1 MSLLRKKLENSIR
14 EIDEGYTGVLGVS
27 ANSLDGEDTFISLN
41 GDEVFPIGSSIKI
54 PILLEFFRK
63 AESGEIDPRQL
74 YTYKSSENVGGS
86 GVIQHLTPDKLTMPL
101 IDYATLMINVSDNVA
116 TNILI
121 DLVGMEDVNKTLRS
135 LGLRETKLQRKMIDW
150 EAAKAGRENIST
162 PNETVKM
169 LSLIYNTKGV
179 TEYEK
184 KHVLEV
190 LKKPKVGAIRNSV
203 PDDVPVA
210 NKPGGI
216 TGASCDMGIVLLE
229 NKPYAISVCT
239 KHIPISD
246 FRNLYTARTMR
257 KITKLVHDYYVEL
270 SYATSFGRRIN

>member
-1 MSLLRKKLENSIR
+1 MSLLRVKLERNLR
-14 EIDEGYTGVLGVS
+14 KAEEEYPGVLGVC
-27 ANSLDGEDTFISLN
+27 ADSLDGEGQAVSVN

-54 PILLEFFRK
+54 PVLLEFFRK
-63 AESGEIDPRQL
+63 AEAGKIDPSQL

-86 GVIQHLTPDKLTMPL
+86 GVIKNLTPDKLTMPL
-101 IDYATLMINVSDNVA
+101 MDYATLMINVSDNVA

-121 DLVGMEDVNKTLRS
+121 DLVGMEDVNKTIRS
-135 LGLRETKLQRKMIDW
+135 IGLKETKLQRKMIDW

-169 LSLIYNTKGV
+169 LDCIYNTKGV

-184 KHVLEV
+184 EQVIEI
-190 LKKPKVGAIRNSV
+190 LKKPKMGAIRASV

-210 NKPGGI
+210 NKSGGI
-216 TGASCDMGIVLLE
+216 TGATCDMGIVLLE
-229 NKPYAISVCT
+229 NKPYAVSVCT

-246 FRNLYTARTMR
+246 INNMNTGRTMQEV
-257 KITKLVHDYYVEL
+257 TKRVHDYYLEL
-270 SYATSFGRRIN
+270 SYATGYGRRIT